1 MYMREDVIKALS
13 DLGDYK
19 NYPWKFY
26 AEDFVKVLEETC
38 LVAGCDMD
46 FYIETLTSSA
56 WQWDTFYELSYYNP
70 TLDAIMLFDE
80 IRYEYKFETK
90 DDLVDFIMSLQ
101 DSYQQHCDN
110 ISKFLIHKDWENVN

>member
-1 MYMREDVIKALS
+1 MYMREDVIKALA

-19 NYPWKFY
+19 NYPWTFY
-26 AEDFVKVLEETC
+26 AEDFANILQETC

-46 FYIETLTSSA
+46 FYIETLTSWA

-110 ISKFLIHKDWENVN
+110 ISKLLIHNEWENEH